1 MSSLHERLAR
11 ARTAGV
17 LPQSAPREPD
27 QRQLHRSR
35 PDPLAELRQKV
46 HRALVEALGPR
57 LYDTEMSSDQ
67 LHDKVREMLQRA
79 LEEEETPLTRDERR
93 RLVSEKS
100 FAELERAIG
109 EVAGSA
115 AAGDEEINS

>member
-17 LPQSAPREPD
+17 LSPSAPREPD
-27 QRQLHRSR
+27 QRQLHRAR

-57 LYDTEMSSDQ
+57 LYDSELSSEQ
-67 LHDKVREMLQRA
+67 LHTKVREMLQRA
-79 LEEEETPLTRDERR
+79 LEEEETPLPTEEGGRV
-93 RLVSEKS
+93 VS
-100 FAELERAIG
+100 
-109 EVAGSA
+109 GSA
-115 AAGDEEINS
+115 AAGPGS

>member
-27 QRQLHRSR
+27 QRQRPRSGPPPPAAR
-35 PDPLAELRQKV
+35 HKTPPGAVVGALA
-46 HRALVEALGPR
+46 PR

-93 RLVSEKS
+93 RLVSEI
-100 FAELERAIG
+100 A
-109 EVAGSA
+109 
-115 AAGDEEINS
+115 